1 MSLLREAERQRASA
15 ELLQHKEAIERIAND
30 VVNDIIIRKNK
41 LIALRALME
50 TSDVFDT
57 NDINDLNS
65 VVTMLREKTQN
76 VYDLVMQNT

>member
-30 VVNDIIIRKNK
+30 VVNDIIVRKNK
-41 LIALRALME
+41 LTALRAQMMN
-50 TSDVFDT
+50 SDVFDT

-65 VVTMLREKTQN
+65 VMIMLRDKTQN

>member
-30 VVNDIIIRKNK
+30 VVNDIIVRKNK
-41 LIALRALME
+41 LTALRAQMMN
-50 TSDVFDT
+50 SDVFDT

-65 VVTMLREKTQN
+65 VMVMLREKTQN

>member
-41 LIALRALME
+41 LMALRALME
-50 TSDVFDT
+50 NSDVFDT

-65 VVTMLREKTQN
+65 VVTMLRDKTQN